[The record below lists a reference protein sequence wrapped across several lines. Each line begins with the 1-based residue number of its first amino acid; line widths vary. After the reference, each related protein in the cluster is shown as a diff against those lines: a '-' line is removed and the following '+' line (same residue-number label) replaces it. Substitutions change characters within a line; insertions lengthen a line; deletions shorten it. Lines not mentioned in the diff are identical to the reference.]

1 LEWVRRRNNRKER
14 EGLNG
19 QNSDDECLLD
29 AYLDQT
35 RITALVELAKA
46 TDKADVALFNSLI
59 RIGATD
65 NTGNL
70 E

>member
-1 LEWVRRRNNRKER
+1 MPT
-14 EGLNG
+14 G
-19 QNSDDECLLD
+19 CLLD

-46 TDKADVALFNSLI
+46 TDKANIALFNSLI